1 MRFRD
6 GVIAHQEEAVY
17 LDLLSQ
23 SFHSKAIT
31 GLSICIRK
39 PLVATSSLDRCV
51 RVWNYETK

>member
-1 MRFRD
+1 M
-6 GVIAHQEEAVY
+6 Y

-39 PLVATSSLDRCV
+39 PIVATSSLDRCL
-51 RVWNYETK
+51 RVWNYQTK